1 MTTVDMA
8 SVVDRN
14 KHFLRCRAPYLLRAL
29 SISMTTRTERAMVMG
44 WGLSKISQST
54 PLNISSWARHWE
66 WWVCGGETEGGKGK
80 CQDKQNMKGGKLN
93 ILLLS
98 KQSRMK
104 CIVNEWGWNHKY
116 AKFSLKLATFIVS
129 GWLGGGV
136 LALCD
141 CVWVGVV
148 CV

>member
-29 SISMTTRTERAMVMG
+29 SISMTTRTERAMVIG

-80 CQDKQNMKGGKLN
+80 CQDKQNMREANSTSRFFLN
-93 ILLLS
+93 KAGWSVLP
-98 KQSRMK
+98 M
-104 CIVNEWGWNHKY
+104 NEDENHKY

-148 CV
+148 FV